1 MIDRTAIIRLK
12 ELHDDDLPEAVQS
25 NPDLKRLIESLKVLS
40 PEATETWKEEIRQSR
55 LHDWDDDD
63 EVDAATVVDD
73 ENVDGGN
80 SSIEEHNEQ

>member
-1 MIDRTAIIRLK
+1 MTDRTAIVRLN
-12 ELHDDDLPEAVQS
+12 ELNDDDLPEAVQS

-63 EVDAATVVDD
+63 EVDP
-73 ENVDGGN
+73 
-80 SSIEEHNEQ
+80 IEEKFDAEDDNGTSEV